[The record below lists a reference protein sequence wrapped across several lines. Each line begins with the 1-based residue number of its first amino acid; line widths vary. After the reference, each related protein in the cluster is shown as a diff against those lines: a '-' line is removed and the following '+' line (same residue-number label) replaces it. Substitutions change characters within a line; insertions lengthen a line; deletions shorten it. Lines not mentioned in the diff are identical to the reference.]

1 MLPPEI
7 EEGNKEYKRYFKNIN
22 KKRFFE
28 LSTQMNWRL
37 LEGNGETIYYLGI
50 NDDGSIY
57 GKLDNETFK
66 YSINIIKKLA
76 KECDATITNM
86 KEHIVQDLKWFEIKI
101 NKNNATILQ
110 EYRILLL
117 GDTDTGKST
126 FLANIIKRKTNENN
140 DANNYI
146 YNHKH
151 ELESGNTSSIKYYM
165 LVESDKKYLFFDSPG
180 NSKYIKTLLKI
191 VQSIDYNL
199 VIYFPNKNKKWEYED
214 ILVEY
219 FNILDIPLITFNLNS
234 ENNSFPNINL
244 NKLIETDEFL
254 KYIYKES
261 IEIEQNTNDVNF
273 LILNTSYNN
282 EVGWLLSG
290 YLKSGCIN
298 VGDVLLLYD
307 NESNIIK
314 VKSIYYSNTEDI
326 TVNCKKISSPQI
338 ITLCCD
344 IKDSENKQ
352 IKYGTIS
359 NKLYDLVDTVSIKWN
374 FTNPNINQINCNIL
388 NSKLTLEYVDDNKYK
403 IINNKKI
410 SHMEKN
416 TIFIDYINKNIGFLQ

>member
-7 EEGNKEYKRYFKNIN
+7 EEGNKEYKRFFKEVS

-37 LEGNGETIYYLGI
+37 LEGNGEAYYYLGV
-50 NDDGSIY
+50 NDDGTIY
-57 GKLDNETFK
+57 GKLDNTTFK
-66 YSINIIKKLA
+66 YSINTLKRLA
-76 KECDATITNM
+76 KECDATITNV
-86 KEHIVQDLKWFEIKI
+86 KEHRIKDLKWFEIKI
-101 NKNNATILQ
+101 NKNNAKVLQ

-117 GDTDTGKST
+117 GDTNTGKST

-151 ELESGNTSSIKYYM
+151 ELESGNTSSIKYYT

-199 VIYFPNKNKKWEYED
+199 VIYFPDENNKWEYRDMFLEYFVD
-214 ILVEY
+214 ILDTPV
-219 FNILDIPLITFNLNS
+219 ITLKLNS
-234 ENNSFPNINL
+234 ENNFFPNINL
-244 NKLIETDEFL
+244 NEIIELDKFT
-254 KYIYKES
+254 KYIYDQS
-261 IEIEQNTNDVNF
+261 IEIESETDDVNF
-273 LILNTSYNN
+273 IILNSCYNN

-314 VKSIYYSNTEDI
+314 VKSIYCSNTEDI
-326 TVNCKKISSPQI
+326 TVNCKKINGPQI
-338 ITLCCD
+338 ITLCCS
-344 IKDSENKQ
+344 IKDFENKE

-359 NKLYDLVDTVSIKWN
+359 NKLYDLVDTVNIRWY
-374 FTNPNINQINCNIL
+374 FNINNGQINCNVL
-388 NSKLTLEYVDDNKYK
+388 NKKLTLECIDNNKYK

-410 SHMEKN
+410 LAMKKN
-416 TIFIDYINKNIGFLQ
+416 TAFIDYVNKNIGFLV

>member
-7 EEGNKEYKRYFKNIN
+7 EEGNKEYKRCFKEVN

-37 LEGNGETIYYLGI
+37 LEGNGEAFYYLSV
-50 NDDGSIY
+50 NDDGTIY
-57 GKLDNETFK
+57 GKLDNTTFK

-76 KECDATITNM
+76 KECDAKITDIE
-86 KEHIVQDLKWFEIKI
+86 EHKIEDLKWYKIKI
-101 NKNNATILQ
+101 NKNNTKVLQ

-117 GDTDTGKST
+117 GDTNTGKST

-151 ELESGNTSSIKYYM
+151 ELESGNTSSIKYYT

-199 VIYFPNKNKKWEYED
+199 VIYFPDENNKWEYRN
-214 ILVEY
+214 IFLEY
-219 FNILDIPLITFNLNS
+219 FVNILDTPVITLKLNS

-244 NKLIETDEFL
+244 NELIELDKFT
-254 KYIYKES
+254 KYIYDQS
-261 IEIEQNTNDVNF
+261 IEIESENNDVNF
-273 LILNTSYNN
+273 IILNSCYNN

-307 NESNIIK
+307 NDSNIIK
-314 VKSIYYSNTEDI
+314 VKSIYCSNTEDI
-326 TVNCKKISSPQI
+326 TVNCKKINGPQN
-338 ITLCCD
+338 ITLCCS
-344 IKDSENKQ
+344 IKDFENKE

-359 NKLYDLVDTVSIKWN
+359 NKLYDLVDTVNIKWD
-374 FTNPNINQINCNIL
+374 FNINNSQINCNVL
-388 NSKLTLEYVDDNKYK
+388 NKKLTLECIDNNKYK

-410 SHMEKN
+410 LAMKKN
-416 TIFIDYINKNIGFLQ
+416 TVFIDYVNKNIGFLV